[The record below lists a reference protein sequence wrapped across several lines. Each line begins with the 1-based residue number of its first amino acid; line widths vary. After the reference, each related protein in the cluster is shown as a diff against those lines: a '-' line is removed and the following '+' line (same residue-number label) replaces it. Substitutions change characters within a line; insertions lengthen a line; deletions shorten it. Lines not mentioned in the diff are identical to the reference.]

1 MNGKGG
7 RRERRHRH
15 PSGDHRG
22 GGRSSQAGAVALV
35 ATLVEAMTFVD
46 ALAATTGVVPI
57 TRAMEKGWLMIGY
70 LDGSVSITKDQ
81 RLIRRFPRGTG
92 PTLGYT
98 DWQPGGE
105 R

>member
-1 MNGKGG
+1 M
-7 RRERRHRH
+7 RR
-15 PSGDHRG
+15 
-22 GGRSSQAGAVALV
+22 AGAYRASRLCLSAQRIHPVHAKNAGALV
-35 ATLVEAMTFVD
+35 AALVEDMTFAD

-57 TRAMEKGWLMIGY
+57 SRAMEKGWLMIGY

>member
-1 MNGKGG
+1 MV
-7 RRERRHRH
+7 
-15 PSGDHRG
+15 
-22 GGRSSQAGAVALV
+22 AALV
-35 ATLVEAMTFVD
+35 EVMTFTD
-46 ALAATTGVVPI
+46 ALAATTGVAPI
-57 TRAMEKGWLMIGY
+57 SRAMEKGWAMIGY

-98 DWQPGGE
+98 DWQPGSE

>member
-1 MNGKGG
+1 MVV
-7 RRERRHRH
+7 R
-15 PSGDHRG
+15 P
-22 GGRSSQAGAVALV
+22 
-35 ATLVEAMTFVD
+35 MTFAD
-46 ALAATTGVVPI
+46 ALAANKGSHPIIRTTRERYV
-57 TRAMEKGWLMIGY
+57 MLGY

-98 DWQPGGE
+98 DWQPGSE